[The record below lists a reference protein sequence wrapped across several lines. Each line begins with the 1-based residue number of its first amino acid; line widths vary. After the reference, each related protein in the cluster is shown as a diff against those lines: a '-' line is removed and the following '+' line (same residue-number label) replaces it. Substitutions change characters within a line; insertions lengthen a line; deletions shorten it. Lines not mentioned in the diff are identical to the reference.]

1 MHLRRAA
8 SIHAAGPAD
17 ANRWG
22 HGRHASWREFR
33 TKKERSDASCTW
45 LGVRRACWAE
55 APNKKPTVEGG
66 LFHRTIEALAYCA
79 RPTPESPCSSGG
91 GVPATASSDCA

>member
-1 MHLRRAA
+1 MARISTEEGVA
-8 SIHAAGPAD
+8 ID
-17 ANRWG
+17 
-22 HGRHASWREFR
+22 
-33 TKKERSDASCTW
+33 TSCPW
-45 LGVRRACWAE
+45 PGVRFAPEPE

-66 LFHRTIEALAYCA
+66 LFSRSIEGRAYCA